1 MVWQGGRNFGRYDA
15 ADLQPGIK
23 VNWFLA
29 ANHQLNFIAQWAGV
43 DANENGFYAVPP
55 GDGDLDQAPRVR
67 PTYDFTVS
75 LLTMQVRYRWEIAP
89 LTDLYLVYNR
99 GNTLPNQFDE
109 GLGDLFEQAYLHPI
123 IYNFV
128 AKLRWRFGN

>member
-1 MVWQGGRNFGRYDA
+1 
-15 ADLQPGIK
+15 
-23 VNWFLA
+23 
-29 ANHQLNFIAQWAGV
+29 V
-43 DANENGFYAVPP
+43 DANENGFYAIPP
-55 GDGDLDQAPRVR
+55 GDGELVRVQPTR
-67 PTYDFTVS
+67 PTDFTVS

-99 GNTLPNQFDE
+99 GNTLPNQIDE

-128 AKLRWRFGN
+128 VKLRWRFGN